1 MTTKIGAGHDDAY
14 HPQIWPEMRMEAPKN
29 DRRPHKRAQMRM
41 EIHKVNRCPDE
52 SVGGIEEG
60 VAAGI
65 SWRDARIHRFSHLT
79 GKRNL

>member
-1 MTTKIGAGHDDAY
+1 MTTKNGAGHDDKS
-14 HPQIWPEMRMEAPKN
+14 HPQIGLELRMEAEKT
-29 DRRPHKRAQMRM
+29 DRRPHIRPQMRM
-41 EIHKVNRCPDE
+41 EIHNVNRCPDE

-60 VAAGI
+60 VYSGI